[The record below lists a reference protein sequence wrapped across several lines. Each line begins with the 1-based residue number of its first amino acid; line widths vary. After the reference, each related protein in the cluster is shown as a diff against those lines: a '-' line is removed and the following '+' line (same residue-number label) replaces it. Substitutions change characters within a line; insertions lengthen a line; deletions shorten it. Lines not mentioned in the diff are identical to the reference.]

1 MTSSHSDPPLIA
13 IPCDL
18 KEVDGYRWH
27 AVAQQ
32 YVNAV
37 LHVSKCLPML
47 VPALGDDLD
56 VDGLLDRVDGVL
68 LSGSRSNVHPGRY
81 GVPASEKHAP
91 FDEARD
97 STTLPLI
104 HAAVDRGVPLFA
116 ICRGFQEL
124 NVALAGSLITE
135 VQEHEGRRDH
145 RAPEHDDHDVRFGL
159 RHHVDVTGSRLA
171 AILGVDTIDVNSLH
185 RQAVGSLSDRLHV
198 EARADDGT
206 IEAVTVKDAK
216 GFALGVQ
223 WHPEYWARTDAPS
236 HRLFEAFGEAARA
249 ARDGKLGHPQ
259 AAE

>member
-1 MTSSHSDPPLIA
+1 MADFLASPPIVA
-13 IPCDL
+13 IPCDR

-37 LHVSKCLPML
+37 LHVSKCLPLL
-47 VPALGDDLD
+47 VPALGDELD
-56 VDGLLDRVDGVL
+56 IETLLDRVDGVL
-68 LSGSRSNVHPGRY
+68 LTGSRSNVHPGRY

-97 STTLPLI
+97 ATTLPLI
-104 HAAVDRGVPLFA
+104 QTALDCGTPLFA

-124 NVALAGSLITE
+124 NVALGGSLITE

-145 RAPEHDDHDVRFGL
+145 RAPDHDDHDVRFSL
-159 RHHVDVTGSRLA
+159 RHHVEIEPGSQLA
-171 AILGVDTIDVNSLH
+171 AVLGTETIDVNSLH
-185 RQAVGSLSDRLHV
+185 RQAVGGLSDQLHV

-206 IEAVTVKDAK
+206 IEAVTVKGAK
-216 GFALGVQ
+216 GHAIGVQ
-223 WHPEYWARTDAPS
+223 WHPEYWARTDGPS
-236 HRLFEAFGEAARA
+236 RRLFEVFGDAVRA
-249 ARDGKLGHPQ
+249 AKLGRRR